1 MTTEPHPNVRDL
13 VENVPLE
20 MAECLSLLM
29 AKSASNRPR
38 DGIEAAQLLQAVA
51 GQIRDIESLLTEA
64 FPNRSDVVWRREGK
78 RYRLDLLLPDGRRQ
92 VLFVETSDHSTAER
106 LLLIYSVCCEAE
118 SEYYEDALRLN
129 AEMSHGGLS
138 IRDIDGRQCFV
149 MVDSRHVPARHRIPC
164 SRCGLVFVGVCCW
177 GSVELALRIMAVLL
191 YKAPRV
197 TAIFLEPHLLLWT
210 QLAPRSAFSFGFPVT
225 RTP

>member
-1 MTTEPHPNVRDL
+1 MTTEPPPNVRDL

-78 RYRLDLLLPDGRRQ
+78 RYRLDLSLPDGRRQ

-106 LLLIYSVCCEAE
+106 LLLIYSVCCETQA
-118 SEYYEDALRLN
+118 EYYEEALR
-129 AEMSHGGLS
+129 
-138 IRDIDGRQCFV
+138 
-149 MVDSRHVPARHRIPC
+149 
-164 SRCGLVFVGVCCW
+164 
-177 GSVELALRIMAVLL
+177 
-191 YKAPRV
+191 
-197 TAIFLEPHLLLWT
+197 
-210 QLAPRSAFSFGFPVT
+210 
-225 RTP
+225 